1 MMTAPAS
8 SRSWP
13 LRRWLA
19 FIAVILLG
27 QFACIFWLNGKR
39 FTAPQVVPIVPRVY
53 VPAGSR
59 AELPDVSSPTLFV
72 FANRR
77 GFSGPA
83 WLNIPSQQFDSPPWS
98 EPPRP
103 LALPAEELGGEL
115 AEFVRTNAAG
125 AFELTPPPA
134 PPPDFAFTDDNAGA
148 AQSTLTLEGG
158 LANRQLMSQ
167 FKLASQPASDI
178 LTNSEVLAGVD
189 AQGGVFSAVLLKS
202 CGSKEADETAVK
214 LAGTAQFQPARWAG
228 PGISNP
234 AAEKLTWGEMVFHWH
249 TTPLLATNNVTP

>member
-27 QFACIFWLNGKR
+27 QLACIYWLNGKR
-39 FTAPQVVPIVPRVY
+39 LIAPQAASVVPHAY
-53 VPAGSR
+53 VPADRR
-59 AELPDVSSPTLFV
+59 AELPEVSSPTLFV

-83 WLNIPSQQFDSPPWS
+83 WLNIPSQRFDSPPWS

-103 LALPAEELGGEL
+103 LALSADKLGGEL
-115 AEFVRTNAAG
+115 AEFGRTNAAG
-125 AFELTPPPA
+125 TFELTPPPA
-134 PPPDFAFTDDNAGA
+134 PPPDFAFTDDYAGA

-158 LANRQLMSQ
+158 LANRPLMSQ
-167 FKLASQPASDI
+167 FKLSSQPASDI

-189 AQGGVFSAVLLKS
+189 AHGGVFSAVLLKS
-202 CGSKEADETAVK
+202 CGSKEADEAAVK
-214 LAGTAQFQPARWAG
+214 LAGGAQFQAARWGG
-228 PGISNP
+228 PGMSDT
-234 AAEKLTWGEMVFHWH
+234 AADKLTWGKMIFHWH
-249 TTPLLATNNVTP
+249 TIPQPATNNVTP